1 MSKLLIFSSSSPPS
15 YTKCTYIAALTTFYP
30 TEVQPNHITYSK
42 PFCGIMHENT
52 VNQIQTWKEN
62 NSGLT
67 TVSTSRTPL
76 AYISEESL
84 ANIDVYRTALNVY

>member
-1 MSKLLIFSSSSPPS
+1 MGKLLIFSSSSPPS
-15 YTKCTYIAALTTFYP
+15 YTKSTYIAALTAFYP
-30 TEVQPNHITYSK
+30 TEVQSNHIIYSK

-67 TVSTSRTPL
+67 TASTSCKPL

-84 ANIDVYRTALNVY
+84 ANIEVHRTALNVY